1 MTWTL
6 RLYGDGGNE
15 LAVVTADPK
24 SVEVPEDLDN
34 RVRLGGQIQ
43 GILKNR
49 VGGDYSTATVDGQEI
64 SFGGISS
71 PPISPKELLE
81 KVRDEVSD
89 PRIESATLA
98 DE

>member
-1 MTWTL
+1 VSWVL
-6 RLYGDGGNE
+6 RLYDDE
-15 LAVVTADPK
+15 EREIAVVTADPK
-24 SVEVPEDLDN
+24 SVEIPDDLDD
-34 RVRLGGQIQ
+34 RVALGGEIQ
-43 GILKNR
+43 GLLKNR
-49 VGGDYSTATVDGQEI
+49 IGGDYSTATVDGQEI

-89 PRIESATLA
+89 PRVASATLA